1 MKQFIELF
9 DSVEVRSARNPHN
22 KILSIIYVRVKQ
34 KEEKP
39 VLSKVRRGGK
49 RKKDADAERIV
60 SICGS
65 YENKKLQKRL

>member
-1 MKQFIELF
+1 MNIAQNPNSELSHFAVNTPQVF

-39 VLSKVRRGGK
+39 VLSKVRRGRK
-49 RKKDADAERIV
+49 RKKETEAE
-60 SICGS
+60 
-65 YENKKLQKRL
+65 EE